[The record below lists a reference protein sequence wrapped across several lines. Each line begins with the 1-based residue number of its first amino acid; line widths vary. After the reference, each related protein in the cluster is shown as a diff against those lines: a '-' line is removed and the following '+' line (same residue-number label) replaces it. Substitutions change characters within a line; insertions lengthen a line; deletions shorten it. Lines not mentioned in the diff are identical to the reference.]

1 MTLQEKKKYIFLTLS
16 FVMIGVVAIYGL
28 NLLKVREPVQ
38 KQLMLKYKNFEAK
51 DPVLDFTF
59 EYPPSGW
66 DPVESQGRIEKCD
79 LVYLRGPV
87 DEKTKFT
94 TLIHITVRPAVAG
107 KAASDLLR
115 DYLKIDSDLS
125 HFKASR
131 ENTLSVGGEGAKS
144 AFCEYE
150 AIPSYD
156 VRVPAVA
163 FKKQMVF
170 IVKNGRSY
178 EFTLN
183 TFESQFNAYAP
194 VLEHVLK
201 TFKFKK

>member
-1 MTLQEKKKYIFLTLS
+1 MLQKKGKYVFLILG
-16 FVMIGVVAIYGL
+16 FIMIGVVAIYSL

-59 EYPPSGW
+59 EYPESGW
-66 DPVESQGRIEKCD
+66 APVESQGRMEKYD

-94 TLIHITVRPAVAG
+94 TLIHITVRPVEAG
-107 KAASDLLR
+107 KTASDLLK

-131 ENTLSVGGEGAKS
+131 ENTMTVGGENAIS

-156 VRVPAVA
+156 IRVPSVA

-170 IVKNGRSY
+170 IVKKGRSY

-183 TFESQFNAYAP
+183 TFTSQFNAYAP